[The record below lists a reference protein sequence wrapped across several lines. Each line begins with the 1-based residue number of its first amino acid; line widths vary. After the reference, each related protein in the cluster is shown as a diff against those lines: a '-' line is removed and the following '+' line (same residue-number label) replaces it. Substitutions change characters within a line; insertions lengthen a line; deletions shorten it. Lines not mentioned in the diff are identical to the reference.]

1 MEPCRHSPYS
11 LTLRRPQAYHIQM
24 TSARDIFQ
32 RIQTGDM
39 SAFEELVHQYQSRA
53 YGLAVRLLCNES
65 EAEDA
70 VQETFVRIWQ
80 HIGRY
85 DSSLQFSTWLYRIV
99 TNLCLDKLR
108 SRKRRSWTSFTKG
121 DEDSE
126 VMDVPSKVNLE
137 ERISAEDLITIVRSL
152 SGALPDT
159 QRLVFVLRDLQDLS
173 IEEVC
178 GVTGLSEGSVKTN
191 LHYARRKI
199 RERLVKEYDVK
210 GTS

>member
-1 MEPCRHSPYS
+1 
-11 LTLRRPQAYHIQM
+11 M